1 MPTIDDVLQKAIA
14 DRKPQPPE
22 TLAAE
27 TIRWLAGL
35 PADVRPRRLPIQ
47 FPRIA
52 NRLGSRWSER
62 QTCLVCLEDLLIDK
76 RGTRRGFPLDIVVE
90 LAALKNYFETVVH
103 SQPQTV
109 WDEVA
114 ERRRAK

>member
-1 MPTIDDVLQKAIA
+1 MPTIDDVLRKGIA

-22 TLAAE
+22 TLAVE
-27 TIRWLAGL
+27 TVQWLAGL
-35 PADVRPRRLPIQ
+35 PADVRPRRLPIL

-52 NRLGSRWSER
+52 NRLGSRWSQR
-62 QTCLVCLEDLLIDK
+62 QTCLACLDDLLIDK

-90 LAALKNYFETVVH
+90 LAALKNYFETVLH

-114 ERRRAK
+114 ERRRAN